1 MLTASTAGSKLYNKW
16 AFLALDIFAVTM
28 WLINFSLLA
37 ALASYWTNPYYY
49 YDYYHYW
56 NTYKRSLERRT
67 VTVSEYYGALAGSS
81 GIAAI
86 ELCVS
91 NPTSEGCTQG

>member
-16 AFLALDIFAVTM
+16 AFLALDISADTM
-28 WLINFSLLA
+28 WLVNSSLLGV
-37 ALASYWTNPYYY
+37 LASYLANRYYY
-49 YDYYHYW
+49 YYYYY
-56 NTYKRSLERRT
+56 NNKNKRSLKKRT
-67 VTVSEYYGALAGSS
+67 VTDSEYHGALVGSS

-91 NPTSEGCTQG
+91 NHTPEGLIGD

>member
-16 AFLALDIFAVTM
+16 AFLALDIFAVIM

-37 ALASYWTNPYYY
+37 ALASYWTDASYYNYYY
-49 YDYYHYW
+49 YYY
-56 NTYKRSLERRT
+56 NKKRSLEKRV
-67 VTVSEYYGALAGSS
+67 VTVGEYYGALAGSS

-86 ELCVS
+86 ELYVS
-91 NPTSEGCTQG
+91 NQNPEGLKED